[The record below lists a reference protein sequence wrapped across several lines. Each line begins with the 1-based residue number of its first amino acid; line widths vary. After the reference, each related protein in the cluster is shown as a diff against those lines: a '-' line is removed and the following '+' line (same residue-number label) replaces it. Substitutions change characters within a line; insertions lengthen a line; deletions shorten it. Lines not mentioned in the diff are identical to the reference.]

1 MPFVVLCG
9 TYTGPVG
16 NVLPCFRALAGPG
29 RALPGPGLL
38 RTGLLRTGLL
48 RTGLLRTG
56 LRADR
61 SPFRASAFR

>member
-1 MPFVVLCG
+1 MRRLMPFVVLCG

-16 NVLPCFRALAGPG
+16 NVLPCFCALAGPG
-29 RALPGPGLL
+29 RALPGP
-38 RTGLLRTGLL
+38 GLL

>member
-9 TYTGPVG
+9 TYTSPVG
-16 NVLPCFRALAGPG
+16 NVLPCFCALAGPG
-29 RALPGPGLL
+29 RALPGP
-38 RTGLLRTGLL
+38 GLL

>member
-16 NVLPCFRALAGPG
+16 NVLPCFCALAGPG

-38 RTGLLRTGLL
+38 RTGLLRV
-48 RTGLLRTG
+48 G

>member
-16 NVLPCFRALAGPG
+16 NVLPCFCALAGPG

-38 RTGLLRTGLL
+38 RTGLLRV
-48 RTGLLRTG
+48 GLLRTG

-61 SPFRASAFR
+61 PPFRASAFR

>member
-16 NVLPCFRALAGPG
+16 NVLPCFCALAGPG
-29 RALPGPGLL
+29 RALPGP
-38 RTGLLRTGLL
+38 GLL

>member
-38 RTGLLRTGLL
+38 RTGLLRTGL
-48 RTGLLRTG
+48 
-56 LRADR
+56 RADR